1 MDELKRIIE
10 LVDAISVEDILT
22 QIRYDNLSNYIN
34 QWSRQILE
42 KISELNEIIEEL
54 KGVQNDD

>member
-1 MDELKRIIE
+1 MDELNRIIE

-34 QWSRQILE
+34 QWSRQILG

-54 KGVQNDD
+54 KGV

>member
-1 MDELKRIIE
+1 MDELSRIIE

>member
-10 LVDAISVEDILT
+10 LVNAISVEDILT